1 MLAKAELRVL
11 DYAFLREFPLDSREN
26 EFLEEFTEN
35 RQERD
40 GPVVFRE
47 ALVFIRFRKQDDGCR
62 FPDIRKVLHRDAG
75 SVD

>member
-1 MLAKAELRVL
+1 MLKSRGGEECEAKRLHRGRTVLAKAELRLL

-26 EFLEEFTEN
+26 EFLKEFTEN

-47 ALVFIRFRKQDDGCR
+47 ALVFVRFRK
-62 FPDIRKVLHRDAG
+62 
-75 SVD
+75 